1 MTYGFSIPFLFVP
14 AVAVESAGGKE
25 YRPAGGID
33 TVKPCGV
40 FQVAG
45 DVLLPLPGGQQRLPQ
60 GDHIREVQI
69 VDFASAV
76 VTGSAGVVQPAAQIG
91 HCRAGVVFQVRLHFK
106 GKVILPTGHLQ
117 RTETLHQAAGI
128 FLCL

>member
-25 YRPAGGID
+25 HRPAGGID

-45 DVLLPLPGGQQRLPQ
+45 DVLLPLPGGQQLLPQ
-60 GDHIREVQI
+60 GNHIREVQI
-69 VDFASAV
+69 VDLASAGV
-76 VTGSAGVVQPAAQIG
+76 AGSAGVIQPTATVQHHGIRG
-91 HCRAGVVFQVRLHFK
+91 RL
-106 GKVILPTGHLQ
+106 
-117 RTETLHQAAGI
+117 
-128 FLCL
+128 

>member
-14 AVAVESAGGKE
+14 AVTVEPAGGKE

-45 DVLLPLPGGQQRLPQ
+45 NVLLPLPGRQQLLPHCN
-60 GDHIREVQI
+60 HIREVQI
-69 VDFASAV
+69 VNFASAGV
-76 VTGSAGVVQPAAQIG
+76 AGSAGVIQPAATVQHHGIRG
-91 HCRAGVVFQVRLHFK
+91 RL
-106 GKVILPTGHLQ
+106 
-117 RTETLHQAAGI
+117 
-128 FLCL
+128 